1 MMVSLCSTHVVLRIL
16 IVRVVGVNEIKG
28 VRSLHTSFGVSKRN
42 RFHERRSIMLWIN
55 SNQGVV
61 KTWHNGVRAI
71 EVNKLEDATSLD
83 ISIDVSTTSKRGM
96 ECLVMD

>member
-1 MMVSLCSTHVVLRIL
+1 MLSLSSTCVVLGTL
-16 IVRVVGVNEIKG
+16 IVRVVGMNGIKD

-42 RFHERRSIMLWIN
+42 RLHEKRSILVWIN
-55 SNQGVV
+55 SNQGAM
-61 KTWHNGVRAI
+61 KTWHNGVGAI
-71 EVNKLEDATSLD
+71 EVNKLQDATSLD